1 MRLDSSL
8 EIFDSATRANADP
21 RERNMRS
28 VRILV
33 SLVLAGS
40 AGTVLAQ
47 ATASLPKAMSGRWTS
62 VVPGGRTFTDS
73 WSVVLDA
80 SAGTG
85 QVTGRLTLRGVTC
98 GALDEPLTGT
108 WDGRELQM
116 ASQVRPN
123 VNAQRTNGECG
134 TGRVTF
140 KLARKPGQST
150 FEGES
155 QRDASSVPSQVTL
168 AP

>member
-1 MRLDSSL
+1 MRG
-8 EIFDSATRANADP
+8 
-21 RERNMRS
+21 

-33 SLVLAGS
+33 LVVIAGS
-40 AGTVLAQ
+40 AAGALAQ
-47 ATASLPKAMSGRWTS
+47 TTTALPKAMSGRWTS
-62 VVPGGRTFTDS
+62 VVPGGRTFTDT
-73 WSVVLDA
+73 WSVILDVPGG
-80 SAGTG
+80 AGA
-85 QVTGRLTLRGVTC
+85 VTGRLTLRGVTC

-108 WDGRELQM
+108 WDGNELRM
-116 ASQVRPN
+116 ESQVRPN

-140 KLARKPGQST
+140 TLARKPGQST

-155 QRDASSVPSQVTL
+155 QRDAAPVPSQVTL

>member
-1 MRLDSSL
+1 MRG
-8 EIFDSATRANADP
+8 
-21 RERNMRS
+21 

-33 SLVLAGS
+33 LLVLVGS
-40 AGTVLAQ
+40 ADMVLAQ
-47 ATASLPKAMSGRWTS
+47 TTTPLPKAMSGRWTS
-62 VVPGGRTFTDS
+62 VVPGGRTFTDT
-73 WSVVLDA
+73 WSVILDVPG
-80 SAGTG
+80 GTG
-85 QVTGRLTLRGVTC
+85 PVTGRLTLRGVTC
-98 GALDEPLTGT
+98 GALDEPLTGS
-108 WDGRELQM
+108 WDGNELRM
-116 ASQVRPN
+116 ESQVRPN

-155 QRDASSVPSQVTL
+155 QRDAAPVPSQVTL

>member
-1 MRLDSSL
+1 MRC
-8 EIFDSATRANADP
+8 
-21 RERNMRS
+21 

-33 SLVLAGS
+33 LLVLAGS
-40 AGTVLAQ
+40 AGMVLAQ
-47 ATASLPKAMSGRWTS
+47 TTTSLPKAMSGRWTS
-62 VVPGGRTFTDS
+62 VVPGGRTFTDT
-73 WSVVLDA
+73 WSVILDA
-80 SAGTG
+80 PGGTG
-85 QVTGRLTLRGVTC
+85 PVTGRLTLRGVTC

-108 WDGRELQM
+108 WDGSELRM
-116 ASQVRPN
+116 ESQVHPN
-123 VNAQRTNGECG
+123 VNAQRMNGECG

-155 QRDASSVPSQVTL
+155 QRDAAPVPSQVTL